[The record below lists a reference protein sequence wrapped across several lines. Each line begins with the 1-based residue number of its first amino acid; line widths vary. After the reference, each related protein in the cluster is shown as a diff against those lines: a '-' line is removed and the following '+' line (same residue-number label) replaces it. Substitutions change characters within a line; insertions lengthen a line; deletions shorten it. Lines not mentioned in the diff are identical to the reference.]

1 MADLIEF
8 EYYSVVYFKGIA
20 KFDTVTAK
28 WLLGVG
34 LIQCFVDVSD
44 VFMAEPG
51 DEANLD
57 LEHILHKYSLIPSF
71 SFLGSHSQDPI
82 PRIPFPG
89 FHSQVSIPRL
99 GSTRGYRT
107 CQRNQ
112 NYFPCER
119 KTKNQ
124 PASAKMM
131 TTHFLIQNS
140 CPSLKLGQKLP
151 F

>member
-1 MADLIEF
+1 MSNLHYIIHGRLVSFPDPKGGLGTRLMADLIEF

-28 WLLGVG
+28 RLLRVG

-57 LEHILHKYSLIPSF
+57 LEHILHKYSLIPGF
-71 SFLGSHSQDPI
+71 SFLGSHSLVSI

-89 FHSQVSIPRL
+89 SHSQVPFPGFHSQ
-99 GSTRGYRT
+99 TWFN
-107 CQRNQ
+107 QR
-112 NYFPCER
+112 
-119 KTKNQ
+119 
-124 PASAKMM
+124 
-131 TTHFLIQNS
+131 IQNLS
-140 CPSLKLGQKLP
+140 MEPELFSL
-151 F
+151 